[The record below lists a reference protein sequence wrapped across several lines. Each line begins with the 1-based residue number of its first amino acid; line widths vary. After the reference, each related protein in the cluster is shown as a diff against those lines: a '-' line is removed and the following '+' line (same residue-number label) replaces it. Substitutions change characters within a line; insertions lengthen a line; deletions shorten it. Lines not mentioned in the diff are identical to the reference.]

1 MTTEEYDT
9 EFTLQV
15 TVPQSL
21 GAPKNANKK
30 CMRAGTD
37 TESEN
42 DSEEDKNVV
51 ENRVC
56 LLKETLQGTGFP
68 GQRQSALNI
77 GFFFDISL
85 NPRYFSS
92 VLIAKMHLAWTN
104 PEP

>member
-42 DSEEDKNVV
+42 DSGITR
-51 ENRVC
+51 NRIPRSKIASPS
-56 LLKETLQGTGFP
+56 LL
-68 GQRQSALNI
+68 
-77 GFFFDISL
+77 
-85 NPRYFSS
+85 
-92 VLIAKMHLAWTN
+92 
-104 PEP
+104 